1 MCVCGVLRLMTEY
14 EGTRATEGE
23 LTEQDMPSELLADVE
38 ANQTEDD
45 RSAAQ
50 YSCAMTHS
58 SKLPFSLMM
67 MKP

>member
-1 MCVCGVLRLMTEY
+1 MRDY

-45 RSAAQ
+45 RLATQ
-50 YSCAMTHS
+50 YSCAMTR
-58 SKLPFSLMM
+58 
-67 MKP
+67 